1 MKPRDIEI
9 RGAREHNLQGID
21 LRIPRE
27 RLVVVTGP
35 SGSGKSSLA
44 RDTLYAEGH
53 RRYVECL
60 SADAR
65 QLLQQIRKPAV
76 ESIEGLPPA
85 VYIDQR
91 PAGRNPRSTVGTV
104 SELVD
109 LFRLLFAKAGE
120 PHCRGC
126 GAPIRARSLEQMAD
140 RLLDLPEGTRVLV
153 LAPLRGP
160 AAGGGLK
167 RTLKELER
175 QGFLRVRLD
184 GRIREIGGLA
194 DGGASEG
201 AGLEVVVDRLVLK
214 HGVRGRLND
223 SIETAARLSQGLVS
237 AWIDPE
243 SDAPQEW
250 TFSERAVCGACGL
263 DFPELSPRLFS
274 FNSPQGACPGCGG
287 LGRLKRVDPRRVVPD
302 EGRSLA
308 GGAVHPW
315 RKRENLHTR
324 QVLDSLARHLGFS
337 VETPFGELPEAARGT
352 ILFGSGGEAVPFRF
366 EGASGAREILRPYE
380 GVVPN
385 LERRYREA
393 GSDRVRQEIAPYMT
407 EQPCPDCGGTR
418 LRPEALAVRVQ
429 GAHIGW
435 LTSRSVR
442 ELRAWFDAL
451 TLPPFQ
457 QEVLEQVLARVRRH
471 LAFLSRLG
479 LDYLC
484 LDREM
489 TSLSGGEAQRIQLAT
504 HVGSGLVGVLYLL
517 DEPTL
522 GLHPHD
528 TDRLL
533 ALLRE
538 LRDRGNTVLVVEH
551 DEQIIRAADT
561 VVDMGPGA
569 GTEGGRVLFCG
580 PPGEL
585 ESVPGSVTGQFLSG
599 RRRIPVPGED
609 RAAGRQAF
617 LRVQGARVH
626 NLRGVDVR
634 VPVGRFTCVTGV
646 SGSGKSSLVL
656 DAIHPALA
664 RRLGGPVP
672 GGRRGEGA
680 GGGPEWPELAGVEF
694 FDRVVPVDQA
704 PLSRSPRSN
713 PATYTGVFALLR
725 ELFAQL
731 PESRRRGYGP
741 ARFSFNV
748 KGGRC
753 EVCTGEGVRK
763 VEMHFLPDVFVTCD
777 LCRGSRYNRETL
789 EVRYRGMSIA
799 EALDMT
805 AAEARAFF
813 EPVPA
818 IERKLRVLE
827 EVGLGYLRLGQPAST
842 LSGGEAQRVKLAR
855 ELARWATG
863 RTLYILDEPTTGL
876 HFVDVEKLLQVL
888 RRLTGAG
895 NTVVVIEHNLEVV
908 KTADWVIDLGPG
920 AGELGGR
927 LVAEG
932 PPRAVCAC
940 PGSVTGR
947 YLAPVLERA
956 RPS

>member
-1 MKPRDIEI
+1 MKPRDIQI

-21 LRIPRE
+21 LCIPRE

-60 SADAR
+60 SAEAR
-65 QLLQQIRKPAV
+65 QYLQQIRKPAV
-76 ESIEGLPPA
+76 DSIEGLPPA

-91 PAGRNPRSTVGTV
+91 PSSRNPRSTVGTATEV
-104 SELVD
+104 LD
-109 LFRLLFAKAGE
+109 LFRLLFAKAGV
-120 PHCRGC
+120 PHCCGC
-126 GAPIRARSLEQMAD
+126 GKPIQARSLEQMAD
-140 RLLDLPEGTRVLV
+140 RLLDLPDGTRVLV
-153 LAPLRGP
+153 LAPVRGGER
-160 AAGGGLK
+160 GGFK

-175 QGFLRVRLD
+175 QGFLRVRMD
-184 GRIREIGGLA
+184 GRIREIGDLTVSGGRRETGL
-194 DGGASEG
+194 D
-201 AGLEVVVDRLVLK
+201 VVVDRLVLK
-214 HGVRGRLND
+214 PGVRSRLND
-223 SIETAARLSQGLVS
+223 SIETAARLSQGLVT

-243 SDAPQEW
+243 SGDSREW
-250 TFSERAVCGACGL
+250 TFSERAVCSACGL

-287 LGRLKRVDPRRVVPD
+287 LGKLKQVDAGSVVPD
-302 EGRSLA
+302 EGFSLA
-308 GGAVHPW
+308 DGAVHPW
-315 RKRENLHTR
+315 RKRGNEHTR

-337 VETPFGELPEAARGT
+337 VGTPFGKLPEPVREK
-352 ILFGSGGEAVPFRF
+352 ILHGCGEEEVPFRF
-366 EGASGAREILRPYE
+366 QGGSGSKEILRPYE

-385 LERRYREA
+385 LERRYRETN
-393 GSDRVRQEIAPYMT
+393 SDRVRHEIAQYMT
-407 EQPCPDCGGTR
+407 DQPCPACGGAR
-418 LRPEALAVRVQ
+418 LRREALAVRIGETNIGDLAALSIRDLQ
-429 GAHIGW
+429 G
-435 LTSRSVR
+435 
-442 ELRAWFDAL
+442 WFDRL
-451 TLPPFQ
+451 ELPSFQ
-457 QEVLEQVLARVRRH
+457 QEVLEQVLTRARQS
-471 LAFLSRLG
+471 LAFLGRLG

-489 TSLSGGEAQRIQLAT
+489 ISLSGGESQRIQLAT
-504 HVGSGLVGVLYLL
+504 HIGSGLVGVLYLL

-528 TDRLL
+528 TGRLL
-533 ALLRE
+533 ALLQE

-551 DEQIIRAADT
+551 DEQIIRAADR

-569 GTEGGRVLFCG
+569 GVEGGRVVFNG
-580 PPGEL
+580 PPDEL
-585 ESVPGSVTGQFLSG
+585 ESAPGSVTGRFLSG
-599 RRRIPVPGED
+599 ERSIPVPGS
-609 RAAGRQAF
+609 RVGGKQAF
-617 LRVQGARVH
+617 LKVKGARVH
-626 NLRGVDVR
+626 NLHGVDAR
-634 VPVGRFTCVTGV
+634 IPVGRLTCVTGV
-646 SGSGKSSLVL
+646 SGSGKSSLIL
-656 DAIHPALA
+656 DALYPVLM
-664 RRLGGPVP
+664 RRLNGSLPRGK
-672 GGRRGEGA
+672 GRGTDA
-680 GGGPEWPELAGVEF
+680 GWPNLAGVEF

-713 PATYTGVFALLR
+713 PATYTGVFSLLR
-725 ELFAQL
+725 DLFAQL

-753 EVCTGEGVRK
+753 EVCAGEGLRK

-799 EALDMT
+799 DVLEMT
-805 AAEARAFF
+805 TAEARAFF
-813 EPVPA
+813 GPVPQ
-818 IERKLRVLE
+818 IERKLRILE
-827 EVGLGYLRLGQPAST
+827 EVGLGYLRLGQPANT

-876 HFVDVEKLLQVL
+876 HFVDIEKLLLVL
-888 RRLTGAG
+888 QRLTEAG
-895 NTVVVIEHNLEVV
+895 NTVVVIEHNLEVI

-920 AGELGGR
+920 AGEQGGR

-932 PPRAVCAC
+932 PPEAVCGH
-940 PGSVTGR
+940 PGSITGR
-947 YLAPVLERA
+947 YLAPLL
-956 RPS
+956 